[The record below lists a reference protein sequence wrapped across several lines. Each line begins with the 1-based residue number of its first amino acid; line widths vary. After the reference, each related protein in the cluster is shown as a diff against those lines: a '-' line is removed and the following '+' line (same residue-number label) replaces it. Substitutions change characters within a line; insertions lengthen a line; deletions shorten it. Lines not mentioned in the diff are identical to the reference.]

1 MKTRR
6 ILSTLLLAGTVATA
20 TLAVTP
26 TAQAAPNN
34 GNCRGARAFCFWY
47 NSNQSGSVAG
57 WDLSTGFRGFENLIN
72 AGAFVGPGRGQ
83 GAAVKNNAASATY
96 QFPGNCFGHVEVF
109 YNSGWSGPSDTVPAC
124 GNINL
129 VKTKNNNASFLVS
142 G

>member
-6 ILSTLLLAGTVATA
+6 ILTTLLLAGTVATA

-26 TAQAAPNN
+26 VAQAAPNN

-57 WDLSTGFRGFENLIN
+57 WDLLTGFRGFYDLAD
-72 AGAFVGPGRGQ
+72 AGAFQGPGRGQ
-83 GAAVKNNAASATY
+83 GVAVKNNAASATY
-96 QFPGNCFGHVEVF
+96 QFPGNCFGYVEVF
-109 YNSGWSGPSDTVPAC
+109 YNSGWSGPSDVVPAC

-129 VKTKNNNASFLVS
+129 VWTKNDNASFLVN